1 MDENID
7 LALVR
12 GLRNRN
18 PNLDI
23 VRVQEVGLR
32 TAADP
37 VILAW
42 AADTD
47 RIVVTYDIRTMPS
60 HAYTRVAAGQRMP
73 GVIGIP
79 KTLPLGV
86 VITHLMMIAEA
97 SRAEEWNDL
106 VDYLPL

>member
-12 GLRNRN
+12 GLRSRN

-23 VRVQEVGLR
+23 VRVQEVRLR

-47 RIVVTYDIRTMPS
+47 RIVVTYDVRTMPS

-79 KTLPLGV
+79 KTLPFGDI
-86 VITHLMMIAEA
+86 ITQLLLIAGA
-97 SRAEEWNDL
+97 SRAEEWNNT
-106 VDYLPL
+106 VRYLPL